1 MFHGYD
7 PANHYGRPPT
17 LVDAGTGVVIAAEFR
32 KMCLPRNPTTTTP
45 SRRAT
50 TITATPVIATRLP
63 RPILTLLTIL
73 SIAGSFSMMNQSA
86 ASTVPMLGTDA
97 PSGKRVQILRD
108 QSQAGPPRWPRRR

>member
-1 MFHGYD
+1 M
-7 PANHYGRPPT
+7 
-17 LVDAGTGVVIAAEFR
+17 
-32 KMCLPRNPTTTTP
+32 
-45 SRRAT
+45 
-50 TITATPVIATRLP
+50 ATRLP